1 MSNPVVSEPPCAA
14 HAHWTIYLPSLVVAL
29 VWAGVYLI
37 AVRHQPALEGLRALA
52 LAVEGLIVPVLLF
65 FAAVRARVL
74 TAAMR
79 DEGQRLYVCSG
90 FFRPQDISIGVSEI
104 ASVRVRRSLPQ
115 RLFGGG
121 ALDIKT
127 LSGERVFVSD
137 LDRPDVIA
145 AALVS
150 PKRAAFGRVEI
161 LK

>member
-1 MSNPVVSEPPCAA
+1 MSNPVVSEPLSAA

-37 AVRHQPALEGLRALA
+37 AVWHQPVLEGLRALA
-52 LAVEGLIVPVLLF
+52 LAVEGLIVPILLF

-74 TAAMR
+74 TAEMR
-79 DEGQRLYVCSG
+79 DEGTRLYVRSG
-90 FFRPQDISIGVSEI
+90 FFRPQEISIGVSEI
-104 ASVRVRRSLPQ
+104 ATVRVRRSLPQ
-115 RLFGGG
+115 RFFGGG

-137 LDRPDVIA
+137 LDRPGVVA

-150 PKRAAFGRVEI
+150 PRRAGFGRVEI